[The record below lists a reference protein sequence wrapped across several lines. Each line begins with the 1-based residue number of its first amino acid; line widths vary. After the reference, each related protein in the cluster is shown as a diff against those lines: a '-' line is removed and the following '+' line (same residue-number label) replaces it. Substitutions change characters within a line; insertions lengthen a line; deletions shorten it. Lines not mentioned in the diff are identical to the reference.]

1 MVAVDEIE
9 LLCTEPCCDFTLGG
23 IGVPTLMASGVTGRE
38 LTGVMLPRREDEAL
52 AFPPSNLA
60 RVAKFQLAADVL
72 DMLSLHAFFPSKA
85 SFWAG
90 VNRSGDST
98 ASFST
103 LATCSAF
110 SFSMVAILD
119 LSFLSR
125 W

>member
-23 IGVPTLMASGVTGRE
+23 IGVPTWMTSGVTHRE
-38 LTGVMLPRREDEAL
+38 FTGVMLPRRDDEAL

-85 SFWAG
+85 SF
-90 VNRSGDST
+90 
-98 ASFST
+98 
-103 LATCSAF
+103 
-110 SFSMVAILD
+110 
-119 LSFLSR
+119 
-125 W
+125 